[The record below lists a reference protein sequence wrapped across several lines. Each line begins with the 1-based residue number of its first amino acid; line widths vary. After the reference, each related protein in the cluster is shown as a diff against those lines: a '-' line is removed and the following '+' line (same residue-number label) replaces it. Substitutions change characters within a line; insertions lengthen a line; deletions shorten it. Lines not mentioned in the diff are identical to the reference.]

1 MIQIKNIKEIIDN
14 IQCKLEREEN
24 DLIIH
29 FEKIK
34 KDTIYR
40 KEKIYFIKKLIY
52 ITSELFNQNII
63 HN

>member
-14 IQCKLEREEN
+14 IQCKLEQEEN